1 MKIDKLQQLKKI
13 QESIINENLINK
25 ERDII
30 MKIKDKNEAL
40 SLLISVLQQTKN
52 QNLD

>member
-1 MKIDKLQQLKKI
+1 MRSNMKIDKLQQLKKI

-25 ERDII
+25 EREII

-40 SLLISVLQQTKN
+40 SLLISVL
-52 QNLD
+52 

>member
-1 MKIDKLQQLKKI
+1 MRSNMKIDKLQQLKKI

-25 ERDII
+25 EREII

-40 SLLISVLQQTKN
+40 SILISVL
-52 QNLD
+52 